1 MVSERRLLELSLRL
15 ARFEHNVYQWSRSVK
30 RLFSILF

>member
-15 ARFEHNVYQWSRSVK
+15 ARFEQRTYQWTRSMK